1 MHELVDDRNF
11 QKDIAEDPL
20 LFHKKINFYLPHE
33 FGGVGSPY
41 FENDLYR
48 LFNIY
53 TPDMD
58 LAIIK
63 PRYTTKNEFKVDLP
77 PNKYLDAQM
86 EDNDDEASDDEEF
99 DDDDVKA
106 DVVAESKTTPPGDDD
121 LSGALDKLA
130 L

>member
-1 MHELVDDRNF
+1 
-11 QKDIAEDPL
+11 
-20 LFHKKINFYLPHE
+20 LPHE
-33 FGGVGSPY
+33 FGGVGNPY

-86 EDNDDEASDDEEF
+86 EDNEDEDGGDLL
-99 DDDDVKA
+99 
-106 DVVAESKTTPPGDDD
+106 TPGLRGPMQKRP
-121 LSGALDKLA
+121 SSSI
-130 L
+130 